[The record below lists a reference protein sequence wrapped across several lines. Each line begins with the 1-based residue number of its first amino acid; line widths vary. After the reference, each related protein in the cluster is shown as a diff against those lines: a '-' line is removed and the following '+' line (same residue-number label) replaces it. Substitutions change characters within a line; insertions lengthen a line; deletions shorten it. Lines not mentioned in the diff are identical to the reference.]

1 MSRKKQ
7 NRNIVEINEKEMET
21 IAKINKTKSW
31 CFEKINRI
39 ENLLARL
46 TKRKK
51 GRFKSIKL
59 EMKKKLQ
66 QQKHKYRGS

>member
-1 MSRKKQ
+1 MKDT
-7 NRNIVEINEKEMET
+7 IVKS
-21 IAKINKTKSW
+21 NKTKSW

>member
-1 MSRKKQ
+1 M
-7 NRNIVEINEKEMET
+7 NEIIVKS
-21 IAKINKTKSW
+21 NKTKSW